1 MAKVKRKKTG
11 RKIKL
16 GLAGAPLLE
25 WSKFFDYMRYEVD
38 SKEIASII
46 KTHIKKEYKGA
57 DRKVLLAA
65 PEYAYNMSIGAAA
78 SIHWSNLDKTF
89 PPNWNPTNSIK
100 LALDNI
106 RHFASKKQD
115 NTSPKRVSPAIL
127 AKKKVGK
134 FIASV
139 EYVVDHWEDHTDYSI
154 YEELQKGVGS
164 QSMAKSVYI
173 YYKPELEELQELV
186 NKKTPDLV
194 EAYSH
199 MTIRQR
205 RAYMKFIEG
214 IVKGSEQYM
223 LNKKVN
229 RKPRMAKPVT
239 MDRQVAKLNY
249 LPESKEYKLTSIV
262 PYGIVGS
269 MRLYTFNT
277 SNRILTE
284 YVSQSANG
292 FEVRGSTL
300 QLWDKTAS
308 RSTKLR
314 KPEDILT
321 IVQGSTVAK
330 INRTIKG
337 LTTKITKPNGRIN
350 KHTILVRVMNK

>member
-1 MAKVKRKKTG
+1 
-11 RKIKL
+11 
-16 GLAGAPLLE
+16 
-25 WSKFFDYMRYEVD
+25 
-38 SKEIASII
+38 
-46 KTHIKKEYKGA
+46 
-57 DRKVLLAA
+57 
-65 PEYAYNMSIGAAA
+65 
-78 SIHWSNLDKTF
+78 
-89 PPNWNPTNSIK
+89 
-100 LALDNI
+100 
-106 RHFASKKQD
+106 
-115 NTSPKRVSPAIL
+115 
-127 AKKKVGK
+127 
-134 FIASV
+134 
-139 EYVVDHWEDHTDYSI
+139 
-154 YEELQKGVGS
+154 
-164 QSMAKSVYI
+164 
-173 YYKPELEELQELV
+173 
-186 NKKTPDLV
+186 
-194 EAYSH
+194 
-199 MTIRQR
+199 
-205 RAYMKFIEG
+205 
-214 IVKGSEQYM
+214 
-223 LNKKVN
+223 
-229 RKPRMAKPVT
+229 MAKPVT